1 MFSQLK
7 EEVCNVG
14 GEGFWVIPVKD
25 GNGWTSVNDR
35 VPKMNFR
42 RGEVENGGDA
52 EGYQTKGLKM
62 RE

>member
-1 MFSQLK
+1 MLSQLK

-14 GEGFWVIPVKD
+14 GEGLWAIPVKD
-25 GNGWTSVNDR
+25 SNRRASVNNR

-42 RGEVENGGDA
+42 GREVENGRDAKGD
-52 EGYQTKGLKM
+52 ETKGLKM